1 MTSDAGRPTRERTY
15 SAEGQDLRLFIVA
28 GEHSGDALGAKL
40 MAALNERRRGR
51 VRYVGVGGAQMA
63 EQGLVSQFPIED
75 VAVMGVGA
83 ILARLPKILRRVYG
97 TVAAAVAAEPDA
109 LVIIDSPEFTH
120 PIAKRVRQR
129 RPEIP
134 IIDYVSPSVWAWRPG
149 RARKMR
155 GYVDHVL
162 ALLPFEPD
170 AHLRLGGPPCTY
182 VGHPLIERLA
192 WIAAL
197 DTAPLAE
204 RLALPPDTPLL
215 VVLPG
220 SRPSEVG
227 RLMQPFGEALTRLM
241 ERGRKFE
248 VVIPVVESVRGLIEQ
263 HLPAWPKQPHL
274 VTGEEDKFRAFKLA
288 RAALAASGTVTLELA
303 LRRHADGRGLQG
315 RGADGGRRAPAD
327 HRDVGGA
334 RQPGAGREG
343 VSGADPGVLHA
354 REPGERAGADPRRG
368 PGAGQAAGG
377 AGQDPAA
384 PAAGRRA
391 RRARPPPTSCSTTPR
406 RAAAGPIPICSG
418 GRVSPGL
425 HLEDRG
431 SVSERA
437 GAL

>member
-1 MTSDAGRPTRERTY
+1 MTSDVGRPTRERSY

-63 EQGLVSQFPIED
+63 QQGLVSQFPMED
-75 VAVMGVGA
+75 VAVMGAGA
-83 ILARLPKILRRVYG
+83 ILARLPKILTRVYG

-120 PIAKRVRQR
+120 PIAKRMRRR

-134 IIDYVSPSVWAWRPG
+134 IVDYVSPSVWAWRPG

-182 VGHPLIERLA
+182 VGHPLIERLP

-197 DTAPLAE
+197 DTAPLAQ
-204 RLALPPDTPLL
+204 RLALPPDMHLL

-220 SRPSEVG
+220 SRASEVG
-227 RLMQPFGEALTRLM
+227 RLMQPFGEALRRLV

-248 VVIPVVESVRGLIEQ
+248 VVIPLVESVRGLVEQ
-263 HLPAWPKQPHL
+263 HLSAWPKRPHL
-274 VTGEEDKFRAFKLA
+274 VTGEDDKFRAFKLA
-288 RAALAASGTVTLELA
+288 RAALAASGTVTLELGLAGTPMVVAYKVGA
-303 LRRHADGRGLQG
+303 LTAAAVRPLITAPSAVLANLVLDEKAFPELIQEYCTPANIASALAPLLDEGPARERQLAALARIPRRLHLPQGTPSEAAADVVLYYAEKGRGWPHPELL
-315 RGADGGRRAPAD
+315 
-327 HRDVGGA
+327 
-334 RQPGAGREG
+334 GREG
-343 VSGADPGVLHA
+343 
-354 REPGERAGADPRRG
+354 
-368 PGAGQAAGG
+368 
-377 AGQDPAA
+377 
-384 PAAGRRA
+384 
-391 RRARPPPTSCSTTPR
+391 
-406 RAAAGPIPICSG
+406 
-418 GRVSPGL
+418 
-425 HLEDRG
+425 
-431 SVSERA
+431 
-437 GAL
+437 